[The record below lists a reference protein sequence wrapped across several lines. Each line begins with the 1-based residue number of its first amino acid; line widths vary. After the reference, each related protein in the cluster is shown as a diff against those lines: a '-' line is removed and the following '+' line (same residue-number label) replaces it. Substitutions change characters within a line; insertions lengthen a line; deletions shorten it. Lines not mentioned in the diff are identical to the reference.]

1 MREILVGIRED
12 QERALNQLS
21 KQERASR
28 AALIRE
34 AIDALLAHKRSA
46 DDAEAFGLWGN
57 RTGDGLDY
65 ERRIRD
71 EW

>member
-12 QERALNQLS
+12 QELELSRLS
-21 KQERASR
+21 KRERSSR

-34 AIDALLAHKRSA
+34 AIDALLARKRA
-46 DDAEAFGLWGN
+46 ALDEEAFGLWGD
-57 RTGDGLDY
+57 RTGDGLTY
-65 ERRIRD
+65 ERRIRG